1 MKPATIACRAV
12 VLAAVL
18 AVAALLAAQLMTL
31 LLAVVVTI
39 IVALPLSAAASLAQ
53 RHGLPRAAG
62 VLGALLAAA
71 GAAGALAA
79 LVLPQFVLQAREFA
93 TRLPSVVV
101 AVERWLGL
109 TAATPPSFSRE
120 VSDAV
125 RSYVGHP
132 DRLIGPLL
140 QVVGSVGG
148 ILVLVAL
155 VVLAACTIA
164 LDPEPLLGATLR
176 LLPAAHRLRAREVL
190 GRIRIA
196 WLGWLAAVG
205 IDMVVLGGLLFA
217 GMTIVGLPFAL
228 GHSPT
233 EGLLVLLV
241 YVLVNQI
248 EGNLILPL
256 IMAKTVDLHPAV
268 VTVGVVGMSA
278 LFGVIGVLISIPLL
292 SLAIIL
298 VHAFWI
304 EPLETPDA
312 RLEVPSQLFV
322 RSDASPPPQ
331 SGSRLG
337 G

>member
-1 MKPATIACRAV
+1 
-12 VLAAVL
+12 
-18 AVAALLAAQLMTL
+18 
-31 LLAVVVTI
+31 
-39 IVALPLSAAASLAQ
+39 
-53 RHGLPRAAG
+53 
-62 VLGALLAAA
+62 
-71 GAAGALAA
+71 
-79 LVLPQFVLQAREFA
+79 
-93 TRLPSVVV
+93 
-101 AVERWLGL
+101 
-109 TAATPPSFSRE
+109 
-120 VSDAV
+120 
-125 RSYVGHP
+125 
-132 DRLIGPLL
+132 
-140 QVVGSVGG
+140 
-148 ILVLVAL
+148 
-155 VVLAACTIA
+155 VLAACTIA

-228 GHSPT
+228 GFAVFSALLTVIPNYGSIISAVPPVLVGLAHSPT